1 MRRHIWTV
9 EAGDE
14 VKPLFLCQAS
24 EDDISS
30 WSPRRGL
37 AREFKDETTALQV
50 CRLLNRRGGPHGIAR
65 VMNISKS
72 LWPEFRWIPAN
83 L

>member
-14 VKPLFLCQAS
+14 VKPLFLCQAY

-50 CRLLNRRGGPHGIAR
+50 CRLLNQRGGPHGIAR
-65 VMNISKS
+65 VMKWRIDTQ
-72 LWPEFRWIPAN
+72 PAEAA
-83 L
+83 